1 MEELQFPR
9 KENTN
14 LMKLIRYRYLPYWPI
29 YVVLMIIFGAGA
41 FAYLRYATPYYE
53 ITTNILL
60 KDEKKG
66 ADDSQI
72 LEQLNMYSSKKIV
85 ENEIEVLKSKALMR
99 EVVLKLHL
107 YAPVYEEGRIKPKN
121 AYNSSPV
128 IVQVQN
134 PEKLVEQKKVSFGY
148 AASSNQVSIGSNSY
162 SLNQWVKTPYGIL
175 KFSPNPFQQVQALKP
190 MYFSLI
196 NPKKRYVGLTEKI
209 DVSSASK
216 LSSILTIRLKDDVPQ
231 RGENILNEL
240 VQAYQNQAMKV
251 KDSMASN
258 TLSFIDARIR
268 EVTEDLHNIEAKVQQ
283 YKSNKGIVNLS
294 EQGQLFLQNVGN
306 NDRRLSDISVQSA
319 ALDQIESY
327 ITNKNATGFVPSS
340 MGITDP
346 VLTQLLQKLYDNEL
360 QYERLRKTTDIG
372 NPIMVALSNE
382 IENMRP
388 KILETVRS
396 NRKSLQ
402 ASQGDINS
410 TNNKYSS
417 MLQSIPQKER
427 ELVEISRQQ
436 TIKNDVYAFLLR
448 KREET
453 ALLQVSTVSDTRAVD
468 KAESSIDPV
477 SPKAKLI
484 YPAAMVL
491 ALLVG
496 IAFVSYKEFMN
507 SKVLFRSQI
516 EDVCTIPIVAEIAKS
531 NSKNSLVVNDPEMV
545 VLSEQF
551 RHLRAAIG
559 IFGKVHKKKRILVTS
574 SISGEGKSFIANN
587 LALSLAMS
595 GRKVVMMD
603 MDLRNPKTSSVFKMN
618 GKKGVAEYLE
628 ESFDPSEIIH
638 PTEFENL
645 FVIPA
650 GTAEQNA
657 TELMLHGN
665 LRELMEYLES
675 AFDYIIM
682 DAAPVDPVTDAYV
695 LSEFVTTTLYVVRH
709 NYTPETMVEM
719 LDQNSKVK
727 TLKNLA
733 IVFNGIKPRGIL
745 MKGYGYGYGYGY
757 NNVYGNKQYAS
768 KQHESKA

>member
-1 MEELQFPR
+1 
-9 KENTN
+9 
-14 LMKLIRYRYLPYWPI
+14 
-29 YVVLMIIFGAGA
+29 
-41 FAYLRYATPYYE
+41 
-53 ITTNILL
+53 
-60 KDEKKG
+60 
-66 ADDSQI
+66 
-72 LEQLNMYSSKKIV
+72 
-85 ENEIEVLKSKALMR
+85 
-99 EVVLKLHL
+99 
-107 YAPVYEEGRIKPKN
+107 
-121 AYNSSPV
+121 
-128 IVQVQN
+128 
-134 PEKLVEQKKVSFGY
+134 
-148 AASSNQVSIGSNSY
+148 
-162 SLNQWVKTPYGIL
+162 
-175 KFSPNPFQQVQALKP
+175 
-190 MYFSLI
+190 
-196 NPKKRYVGLTEKI
+196 
-209 DVSSASK
+209 
-216 LSSILTIRLKDDVPQ
+216 IRLRDDVPQ

-240 VQAYQNQAMKV
+240 VKAYQNQSMKV

-268 EVTEDLHNIEAKVQQ
+268 EVTQDLHDIEAKVQQ

-319 ALDQIESY
+319 ALDQIENY
-327 ITNKNATGFVPSS
+327 ITNKNSTGFVPSS

-372 NPIMVALSNE
+372 NPMMVALSNE

-396 NRKSLQ
+396 NRKALQ

-410 TNNKYSS
+410 TNTRYST

-453 ALLQVSTVSDTRAVD
+453 ALLQVSNVSDTRAVD
-468 KAESSIDPV
+468 SAESSIDPV
-477 SPKAKLI
+477 SPKAKI
-484 YPAAMVL
+484 IFPAAIML
-491 ALLVG
+491 ALLIG
-496 IAFVSYKEFMN
+496 IAYVSYKEFMN

-516 EDVCTIPIVAEIAKS
+516 EDVCSIPIVAEIAKS
-531 NSKNSLVVNDPEMV
+531 TSKNSLVVNDPEMV

-559 IFGKVHKKKRILVTS
+559 IFGKITKKKRILVTS

-603 MDLRNPKTSSVFKMN
+603 MDLRNPKTSSVFKMS
-618 GKKGVAEYLE
+618 GKKGMAEYLE
-628 ESFDPSEIIH
+628 EGFEPSSIIYN
-638 PTEFENL
+638 TEFENL

-665 LRELMEYLES
+665 LRELMEYLETT
-675 AFDYIIM
+675 FDYVIM

-695 LSEFVTTTLYVVRH
+695 LSDFVTTTLYVVRH

-733 IVFNGIKPRGIL
+733 IVFNGIKPRGVI

-768 KQHESKA
+768 KQHDTKA

>member
-1 MEELQFPR
+1 MEEVQFTQ
-9 KENTN
+9 KENTS
-14 LMKLIRYRYLPYWPI
+14 LLKLIRYRYLPYWPI
-29 YVVLMIIFGAGA
+29 YIILMIIFGAGA
-41 FAYLRYATPYYE
+41 LAYLRYATPYYE

-72 LEQLNMYSSKKIV
+72 LEALNMYSSKKIV

-99 EVVLKLHL
+99 EVVLKLQL
-107 YAPVYEEGRIKPKN
+107 YAPIYEEGRIKPKN

-128 IVQVQN
+128 ILQVQN
-134 PEKLVEQKKVSFGY
+134 PEKLIEQPKVPFQY
-148 AASSNQVSIGSNSY
+148 VAASNRVTIDSKSY
-162 SLNQWVKTPYGIL
+162 PLNEWVKTPYGIL
-175 KFSPNPFQQVQALKP
+175 KFSPNPYQQVQPLKP
-190 MYFSLI
+190 MYFKLI
-196 NPKKRYVGLTEKI
+196 NPKKLYLGLIDNI
-209 DVSSASK
+209 DVGAAGK
-216 LSSILTIRLKDDVPQ
+216 LSSILTIEMQDEVPR

-240 VQAYQNQAMKV
+240 VKAYQNQSMKV

-258 TLSFIDARIR
+258 TLAFIDARIQ
-268 EVTEDLHNIEAKVQQ
+268 EVTQDLHNIEAKVQQ

-319 ALDQIESY
+319 ALDQIETY
-327 ITNKNATGFVPSS
+327 ITTKNSSGFVPSS

-382 IENMRP
+382 IENLRP
-388 KILETVRS
+388 KILESVRS
-396 NRKSLQ
+396 NRIAIQ
-402 ASQGDINS
+402 ANKGDINT
-410 TNNKYSS
+410 TNTKYSTL
-417 MLQSIPQKER
+417 LQSIPQKER

-453 ALLQVSTVSDTRAVD
+453 ALLQVSNVSDTRAID
-468 KAESSIDPV
+468 YAESSIDPT
-477 SPKAKLI
+477 SPKAKIIL
-484 YPAAMVL
+484 PAAILL
-491 ALLVG
+491 ALICG
-496 IAFVSYKEFMN
+496 IAIVSYKEYMN

-516 EDVCTIPIVAEIAKS
+516 EEVCSIPVVAEIAKS
-531 NSKNSLVVNDPEMV
+531 NSKNSLVVNDPKMV

-559 IFGKVHKKKRILVTS
+559 IFGKVTKKKRILVTS

-603 MDLRNPKTSSVFKMN
+603 MDIRNPKTSSVFKMN
-618 GKKGVAEYLE
+618 SKKGIAEYLE
-628 ESFDPSEIIH
+628 ESFDPSEIIYT
-638 PTEFENL
+638 TEFKNL

-695 LSEFVTTTLYVVRH
+695 LSDFATTTLYVVRH

-719 LDQNSKVK
+719 LDRNSKVNS
-727 TLKNLA
+727 LKNLA
-733 IVFNGIKPRGIL
+733 IVFNDIKPRGIL

-757 NNVYGNKQYAS
+757 NNVYGNKQYGVN
-768 KQHESKA
+768 QKA